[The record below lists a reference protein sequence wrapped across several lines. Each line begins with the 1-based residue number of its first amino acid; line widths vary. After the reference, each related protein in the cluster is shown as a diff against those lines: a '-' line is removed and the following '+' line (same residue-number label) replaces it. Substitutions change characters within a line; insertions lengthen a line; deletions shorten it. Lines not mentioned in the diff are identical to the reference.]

1 GYCDLNSFLVGVS
14 QRTYHFRVAGFIR
27 LCKMN
32 SQYSAYILP
41 KLARQGQR
49 LVEARRGHIQVVLAL
64 DGVLRVKKELDVP
77 ADPRQVV
84 HGQIIIAIHED
95 LDDPRTPISPDLNI
109 DQKNGRP
116 GDHLFDH
123 LANSPVERR
132 SRFVYRMSDPLT
144 HSRSALSRNA
154 PGPACSGRAQRTY
167 ANEKKEALNRAP
179 FPRSNHRRP
188 EAPKA
193 NSAPRRS

>member
-1 GYCDLNSFLVGVS
+1 
-14 QRTYHFRVAGFIR
+14 
-27 LCKMN
+27 
-32 SQYSAYILP
+32 
-41 KLARQGQR
+41 QGQR

-109 DQKNGRP
+109 DQKNVRP

-123 LANSPVERR
+123 LANSPIERR
-132 SRFVYRMSDPLT
+132 SRFMYHMSDSIT
-144 HSRSALSRNA
+144 HF
-154 PGPACSGRAQRTY
+154 RT
-167 ANEKKEALNRAP
+167 
-179 FPRSNHRRP
+179 SISQ
-188 EAPKA
+188 KA
-193 NSAPRRS
+193 TEP